1 MADFKKVLV
10 LDDRLR
16 VKDDIDFA
24 VFKGARSNTT
34 HIASAQ
40 SATTSQISFNLQVP
54 SELTILDREII
65 YEGKFTLQV
74 VGTPLGGKYLIDYG
88 NGHALCPFP
97 LHQMMSTA
105 TATVNNNTV
114 SMNVQDVLEAV
125 NRFHDRRFL
134 ARYNGMTPT
143 AFDTYQK
150 YSDAIDTINNSN
162 GSYNNISDNDLV
174 PRGCFPV
181 NITGN
186 TIGDGAT
193 QKTVYITFQV
203 REPLLLSP
211 FIFADPSTEN
221 QGIYGIQNLNFLFNI
236 GNVSNVLRGV
246 DNSVGGYVVQLY
258 DVGTSDNFKLY
269 VNYLTAPNSVLLPPR
284 NVVPYYELP
293 RYTSRIQDLAAG
305 AINTISSPSL
315 QLNQVP
321 DKLIVFVRKQTKGV
335 HDTNSYLPVNS
346 ISINF
351 NNVSGLLSSS
361 RQNDLWKKSVNSGSN
376 QSWLE
381 FSGVAVS
388 HTADYA
394 GAAQT
399 VNTTG
404 SMLMLDFGRE
414 ISLVEEY
421 YAPSSLGQFQLQFD
435 LNITNNT
442 GVDINGGNP
451 YELVIITMNSG
462 IFVTERGSSA
472 TYTAMLTKSDVL
484 DASQSANTI
493 SYSDARRMVG
503 GSVMSFLRKNLPK
516 GASVAKTIL
525 GSVNNPKAQTAS
537 KVIGA
542 LGYGVSGGRMD
553 SHLM

>member
-1 MADFKKVLV
+1 
-10 LDDRLR
+10 
-16 VKDDIDFA
+16 
-24 VFKGARSNTT
+24 
-34 HIASAQ
+34 
-40 SATTSQISFNLQVP
+40 
-54 SELTILDREII
+54 
-65 YEGKFTLQV
+65 
-74 VGTPLGGKYLIDYG
+74 
-88 NGHALCPFP
+88 
-97 LHQMMSTA
+97 
-105 TATVNNNTV
+105 
-114 SMNVQDVLEAV
+114 
-125 NRFHDRRFL
+125 
-134 ARYNGMTPT
+134 
-143 AFDTYQK
+143 
-150 YSDAIDTINNSN
+150 
-162 GSYNNISDNDLV
+162 
-174 PRGCFPV
+174 
-181 NITGN
+181 
-186 TIGDGAT
+186 
-193 QKTVYITFQV
+193 
-203 REPLLLSP
+203 
-211 FIFADPSTEN
+211 
-221 QGIYGIQNLNFLFNI
+221 LFNI